1 MTEILTGGCQ
11 CGGVRYEVSAEKPY
25 RTHVCHCTDCRK
37 QSGSAFSVTWIIPKD
52 SFRLTQGALKV
63 ITSEAQS
70 GRAKR
75 GAFCPD
81 CGSRIYNEIDLR
93 PGLLSIKPGTLD
105 DASGLAPTRHVW
117 VQSKLPWVD
126 IPEGAEVFE
135 RGVEKAASA
144 RSPA

>member
-1 MTEILTGGCQ
+1 MTGKLSGGCQ
-11 CGGVRYEVSAEKPY
+11 CGGVRYEVTAEKPY

-37 QSGSAFSVTWIIPKD
+37 QSGSAFSITWIVPED
-52 SFRLTQGALKV
+52 SFRLTQGKLKV
-63 ITSEAQS
+63 FASKAQS

-81 CGSRIYNEIDLR
+81 CGSRIYNTIELR

-117 VQSKLPWVD
+117 VQSKLPWVE
-126 IPEGAEVFE
+126 IPAGAEVFE
-135 RGVEKAASA
+135 RGVDTAASD
-144 RSPA
+144 RGRL